1 MTPQSPFMIL
11 APILAGREADLRAL
25 LATMNRQPG
34 IADPNNPLV
43 PFGSFEQ
50 LHFARFV
57 VLDDRTLRDRDAYGA
72 PFPDAPV
79 YLAFLGD
86 CDGPAEAILT
96 ALANR
101 AEAGLKQIFTHCES
115 FDPGTLPRWMLD
127 HSVSPTTQYVNWAGR
142 STGQVREEAALH
154 AALDAELA
162 AHPPAADEPPQGVRE
177 RLRLAM
183 ETNGPELTPVVPPT
197 KSWLLR
203 EILHFLGGALFL
215 LVLTPIVL
223 VASPILLVLLRRR
236 ETSDPVIVPRPAP
249 DHVRALA
256 EREDHDVTNS
266 FSALGSIKPGIFRLS
281 IVLFVLWLL
290 NFAARH
296 VYNRGHLARVGT
308 IHFAR
313 WVLLNDRRRLLFAS
327 NYDGSLEAYMDD
339 FINKAGFG
347 LNLVFSNGVGYPRTR
362 FLLFDGAGEEQQFK
376 AFLRRHQH
384 PTDVWYK
391 AYPGLT
397 AFDLARNGQIREG
410 LERDWMSDDD
420 VRRWLALI

>member
-1 MTPQSPFMIL
+1 MTPQSPFMVL
-11 APILAGREADLRAL
+11 APILAGREPDLRAL

-34 IADPNNPLV
+34 IADPHNLLV
-43 PFGSFEQ
+43 PFGEFEQ

-57 VLDDRTLRDRDAYGA
+57 VLDDKTLGDRDAYDA
-72 PFPDAPV
+72 PFPNAPV

-86 CDGPAEAILT
+86 CDGPAEAMLT
-96 ALANR
+96 ALVDR
-101 AEAGLKQIFTHCES
+101 AASGLTRIFSHCEG
-115 FDPGTLPRWMLD
+115 FDAADLRRWMAD
-127 HSVSPTTQYVNWAGR
+127 HSVAPTTQYVNWAGR
-142 STGQVREEAALH
+142 RTGQVREEAALH
-154 AALDAELA
+154 AALGAELA
-162 AHPPAADEPPQGVRE
+162 AHPPAADEPPQHLRE
-177 RLRLAM
+177 RLQRAI
-183 ETNGPELTPVVPPT
+183 ETKGPALTPIIPPP
-197 KSWLLR
+197 KSWVLR

-215 LVLTPIVL
+215 LVLAPIVL
-223 VASPILLVLLRRR
+223 VASPVLLVLLRRR
-236 ETSDPVIVPRPAP
+236 ETSDPVIVPRPAR
-249 DHVRALA
+249 DHVHALA

-313 WVLLNDRRRLLFAS
+313 WVLLDDKRRLLFAS
-327 NYDGSLEAYMDD
+327 NYDSSLEAYMDD

-397 AFDLARNGQIREG
+397 AFDLARNGRIREG

-420 VRRWLALI
+420 VLRWLALI